1 MKNLRKNELMYSL
14 FGKRPGHTCQECCN
28 LAKIQAGQRV
38 VRKCK
43 CYGLSASQ
51 ATDWSKKFE
60 ACGLLGKVIK
70 DGLEK
75 PLFIP
80 ELEGLQNLPPDGQ
93 MEMFELTKEDK

>member
-14 FGKRPGHTCQECCN
+14 FGKQPGHTCQKCCN
-28 LAKIQAGQRV
+28 LVKIQAGRRV

-51 ATDWSKKFE
+51 ATDWSKRFE
-60 ACGLLGKVIK
+60 ACGIFGKK
-70 DGLEK
+70 DACEG

-80 ELEGLQNLPPDGQ
+80 ELEGLQSLPPDGQ
-93 MEMFELTKEDK
+93 MAMFGLAEEVDR